1 MTSDGNQMTDIH
13 MKPEPT
19 VASCDMAGMTTV
31 HTLSIWFSQTPSCHT
46 NWQHTTTFPF
56 HTQIPPRIELTT
68 YDTNISGNHPS

>member
-46 NWQHTTTFPF
+46 N
-56 HTQIPPRIELTT
+56 
-68 YDTNISGNHPS
+68 